1 MQAAPIKILSKQPD
15 LQVTIFAVMSKLAN
29 DYQAIN
35 LSQGFPDFDCDPELI
50 ELVNKHMKLGS
61 NQYAPMQGVMALRE
75 QLAEKI
81 ENCYGAVYNPENE
94 ITVTA
99 GATEALYAAIT
110 AVVHSGDEVI
120 VFEPWY
126 DAYVPAIEYNGG
138 IPIYVKLKHPDYH
151 IDWDEVKQAVTDKT
165 RLIILNSPHNPTG
178 SVLKETDI
186 EQLKRLVRNT
196 DIILLSDEVY
206 EHIIFD
212 NLIHYSLSRYPEL
225 AERSM
230 VISSFGKTYHTTGWK
245 VGYCAAPKELM
256 VEFQKVHQFLT
267 YAVNTPVQF
276 AYAEFLKRQEPY
288 QELSAFYQA
297 KRDTFAGLVKDSRF
311 KLLPCKGSY
320 FQLLDYSNITD
331 ESEFDFAVR
340 LTKEFKVASVPT
352 SAFYNQKDN
361 NHVLRFCFA
370 KKDQTLKQAAER
382 LCKI

>member
-1 MQAAPIKILSKQPD
+1 MQAAPIKILSKQPN

-50 ELVNKHMKLGS
+50 ELVNKYMKQGR

-75 QLAEKI
+75 RLAEKI

-110 AVVHSGDEVI
+110 AVVHPGDEVI
-120 VFEPWY
+120 VSEPWY

-151 IDWDEVKQAVTDKT
+151 IDWDKVKRAVTDKT

-178 SVLKETDI
+178 SVLKESDI

-212 NLIHYSLSRYPEL
+212 NLIHYSLCRYPEL

-256 VEFQKVHQFLT
+256 IEFQKVHQFLT

-297 KRDTFAGLVKDSRF
+297 KRDTFAGLVKDSHF

-320 FQLLDYSNITD
+320 FQLLDYSNITY

>member
-81 ENCYGAVYNPENE
+81 DTCYGAVYNPENE

-151 IDWDEVKQAVTDKT
+151 IDWDEVKRAVTDKT

-178 SVLKETDI
+178 SVLKEADI

-212 NLIHYSLSRYPEL
+212 NLIHYSLCRYPEL

-230 VISSFGKTYHTTGWK
+230 VISSFGKTYHATGWK

-256 VEFQKVHQFLT
+256 IEFQKVHQFLT

-276 AYAEFLKRQEPY
+276 AYAEFLKRSELY
-288 QELSAFYQA
+288 QELGAFYQA
-297 KRDTFAGLVKDSRF
+297 KRNTFAGLIRNSRF

-352 SAFYNQKDN
+352 SAFYKQKDN